1 MTSKYRKAIKAGA
14 LFLVFCVSHVYVQA
28 NLTKPGVTT
37 NGAASNM
44 AQGDELFG
52 RLTTRR
58 NSSILVNGNNVGSG
72 TTILSGAQLQTPD
85 GVGATVLLQTVGK
98 IDIAPKTNLTVA
110 FNKGNVEVSL
120 VTGCL
125 ILNTDA
131 GTKGAVKTP
140 QGTTQITGVEKSS
153 SMDICAGE
161 PGAASPV
168 LGQGAAAN
176 AGAGSLVTSGG
187 GPTGLNPAA
196 TVSLVVAAGAA
207 LISDV
212 STTDRT
218 PSDRP
223 AAIP

>member
-1 MTSKYRKAIKAGA
+1 MISKYEKAIKAGS
-14 LFLVFCVSHVYVQA
+14 LFLALCMSQVYVQA

-37 NGAASNM
+37 QGAASNM
-44 AQGDELFG
+44 VPGGELSG

-58 NSSILVNGNNVGSG
+58 NRPILVNGNRVGSG

-85 GVGATVLLQTVGK
+85 GVGASVLLPTAGK

-110 FNKGNVEVSL
+110 FHKGHVG
-120 VTGCL
+120 VTLAAGCL
-125 ILNTDA
+125 ILTTDA

-140 QGTTQITGVEKSS
+140 QGATQITGPEEPS

-168 LGQGAAAN
+168 LGQGAAAR
-176 AGAGSLVTSGG
+176 AGAGALVTSGG
-187 GPTGLNPAA
+187 GPLSLNPAA
-196 TVSLVVAAGAA
+196 TASVVAAAAAAIVSGA
-207 LISDV
+207 
-212 STTDRT
+212 STADKT